1 MSHGYCTFDLVC
13 ITWCYSSNHVA
24 VNIYA
29 SSRTKVSPPCDEIRK
44 AHPQSP
50 LASWTTMQN
59 IMNENI
65 TLRTEV
71 IGAVRAPVSTQR
83 AYPVCP
89 GIHRRGSRSV
99 SRTRVRVSVR
109 CGGRPVSFSRCR
121 VFPPLS
127 RERGRFGTALHVRDM
142 LNSSSLSPPSPFWS

>member
-59 IMNENI
+59 IMNEHI
-65 TLRTEV
+65 TLCTKIVE
-71 IGAVRAPVSTQR
+71 AVRAPVSPQR
-83 AYPVCP
+83 AYPVCSS
-89 GIHRRGSRSV
+89 IHRYAPVPLAESASGFPFVAEVDPLAFPAAGFFLPCPESV
-99 SRTRVRVSVR
+99 VDLE
-109 CGGRPVSFSRCR
+109 RPCTCVTC
-121 VFPPLS
+121 
-127 RERGRFGTALHVRDM
+127 
-142 LNSSSLSPPSPFWS
+142 